1 MFLPSLPTLVSS
13 LLLSRR
19 GRAMMGRHMGKI
31 ALAGIAW
38 QLWKRRRDPVKARLR
53 SRRPPRR
60 DAGPGADLS
69 RNPAIREALT
79 SPCACL

>member
-1 MFLPSLPTLVSS
+1 MFLPTLPTLVSS

-38 QLWKRRRDPVKARLR
+38 QLWKH
-53 SRRPPRR
+53 RR
-60 DAGPGADLS
+60 DAVQDAPVVKATPSPRRRS
-69 RNPAIREALT
+69 RGRAR
-79 SPCACL
+79 

>member
-1 MFLPSLPTLVSS
+1 MFLPPLPTLLSS

-38 QLWKRRRDPVKARLR
+38 KLWKQRRGAAHTAPPASPSPTRRRF
-53 SRRPPRR
+53 RRIPR
-60 DAGPGADLS
+60 
-69 RNPAIREALT
+69 
-79 SPCACL
+79 

>member
-38 QLWKRRRDPVKARLR
+38 QLWKRRRG
-53 SRRPPRR
+53 PR
-60 DAGPGADLS
+60 
-69 RNPAIREALT
+69 
-79 SPCACL
+79 

>member
-31 ALAGIAW
+31 ALAAIAW
-38 QLWKRRRDPVKARLR
+38 QLWKCRRGPVEDAPAVKAAPASRRR
-53 SRRPPRR
+53 PRR
-60 DAGPGADLS
+60 
-69 RNPAIREALT
+69 
-79 SPCACL
+79 

>member
-38 QLWKRRRDPVKARLR
+38 QLWKRRRGPVEDAPAVKAAPASRRR
-53 SRRPPRR
+53 SRKPRR
-60 DAGPGADLS
+60 
-69 RNPAIREALT
+69 
-79 SPCACL
+79 

>member
-1 MFLPSLPTLVSS
+1 MFLPTLPTLVSS

-38 QLWKRRRDPVKARLR
+38 QLWKHRRGGGAEEAPAVKAAPSPRRRSRGHAR
-53 SRRPPRR
+53 
-60 DAGPGADLS
+60 
-69 RNPAIREALT
+69 
-79 SPCACL
+79 